1 MRELIQLLSDERIYK
16 DMAVV
21 LIPLVGTLLV
31 YLYYRYREYREMMV
45 NVVTYGVYC
54 SVHQTI
60 NAGDATDYF
69 DSDLYLSEPR
79 NIKAVLRWFKEEL
92 HRERSAHGLID
103 RIAFVEKEDG
113 PVGAITL
120 KDLLSWYTGTPSV
133 VIRPGRKGPAL
144 RIKFPHAGLARSK
157 DNLGRSTKGDRLFVR
172 NGQPECILLVSDVA
186 TTGTTILESVDFIE
200 RAGGHVRAA
209 FVLYDRQ
216 EKGPAEDGL
225 MMSAQERLN
234 RKGIRLVSMVRSG
247 ELRQAAVNDRHLR
260 RIAEAK
266 GLQCGAQPVV

>member
-1 MRELIQLLSDERIYK
+1 MKELIQLLSDEQIYR

-21 LIPLVGTLLV
+21 LVPLVGALLV
-31 YLYYRYREYREMMV
+31 YLYYRFREYSEMMV
-45 NVVTYGVYC
+45 DVVKYGVYC
-54 SVHQTI
+54 SIHQTI

-79 NIKAVLRWFKEEL
+79 NIKAVLRWFKDEL
-92 HRERSAHGLID
+92 HRERRGHGSID
-103 RIAFVEKEDG
+103 RIAFVEKEVG

-144 RIKFPHAGLARSK
+144 RIKFSHAGLACTK
-157 DNLGRSTKGDRLFVR
+157 DDQGRSAKGDSLFVR
-172 NGQPECILLVSDVA
+172 NGHPECIVLVSDVA
-186 TTGTTILESVDFIE
+186 TTGTTILESVDFVE
-200 RAGGHVRAA
+200 RAGGQIKAA

-216 EKGPAEDGL
+216 EKIPAEDGS

-234 RKGIRLVSMVRSG
+234 RKGIRLVSMVKSD
-247 ELRQAAVNDRHLR
+247 ELRQAAVNDSRVR
-260 RIAEAK
+260 RVAEAK
-266 GLQCGAQPVV
+266 GLQCGAQPVA